1 MMKRLIAAVLVLL
14 FTFMSGCGYKEG
26 VQSEERV
33 SYLYFS
39 GNAKGAIVHIDE
51 SPAFTVE
58 KLGPDEQYK
67 VAPGK
72 HMIIVKK
79 DGQILVQRTLMLG
92 DGIAKEIYVP

>member
-1 MMKRLIAAVLVLL
+1 MMKRLTAVVFVLL

-39 GNAKGAIVHIDE
+39 GSAKGAVVYIDDL
-51 SPAFTVE
+51 PTFTVE
-58 KLGPDEQYK
+58 KLGPDETYK

-72 HMIIVKK
+72 HLIIVKK
-79 DGQILVQRTLMLG
+79 GDQVLVQRTLLLT
-92 DGIAKEIYVP
+92 DGVAKEIYVP

>member
-1 MMKRLIAAVLVLL
+1 MMKRLTAAVLVFL

-39 GNAKGAIVHIDE
+39 GSAKGAVVYIDDL
-51 SPAFTVE
+51 PTFTVE
-58 KLGPDEQYK
+58 KLGPDETYK

-72 HMIIVKK
+72 HLIIVKR
-79 DGQILVQRTLMLG
+79 DGVVLVERVLMLG